1 MEKLCFLFTWL
12 FMMIYDDVVYGRT
25 EIDEPVVL
33 EIINSPEMQRLKWID
48 QAWYFEPYF
57 PWSSHSRFEHSV
69 WVYLLLKQYWAPLE
83 EQIAWLIH
91 DISHWVFSHCLD
103 YVFDEWNQKEQNH
116 QDNIFED
123 FLRNTTIPNIVEQ
136 YWLHLNHIM
145 DDARHPLKENN
156 LPDICAD
163 RIDYSLR
170 DAVHY
175 KEISIEKI
183 NKILENLKVMDNNRI
198 FCDFNVALEYAKL
211 FLKMNEIYRSG
222 IESAIMFQT
231 VWELFRYARKSW
243 YVEREDFY
251 TTDEQILY
259 KIKQYL
265 DKDEKLYFYRQRMN
279 NIIKCKNNPDDF
291 DAHIF
296 LKSRFVDPLCDNN
309 WILSRLSDID
319 NKWKENIQ
327 NKYQAKEYFLKFD
340 N

>member
-1 MEKLCFLFTWL
+1 
-12 FMMIYDDVVYGRT
+12 MIYDDVVYGRT
-25 EIDEPVVL
+25 EINEPIVL

-48 QAWYFEPYF
+48 QAWYFESYF
-57 PWSSHSRFEHSV
+57 PWSAHFRFEHSV
-69 WVYLLLKQYWAPLE
+69 WVYLLLRKYWAPLE

-123 FLRNTTIPNIVEQ
+123 FLRNTTIPNILER
-136 YWLHLNHIM
+136 YWLNLNHIL

-156 LPDICAD
+156 LPEICAD

-170 DAVHY
+170 DAFHY
-175 KEISIEKI
+175 DNISTEKI
-183 NKILENLKVMDNNRI
+183 RNILNNLKVVNNNRI
-198 FCDFNVALEYAKL
+198 FENIDVARDYSDL
-211 FLKMNEIYRSG
+211 FLRMNEIYRSG

-231 VWELFRYARKSW
+231 VWDLFKYARKTW

-251 TTDEQILY
+251 TTDEQILN

-291 DAHIF
+291 DVRIF
-296 LKSRFVDPLCDNN
+296 CKSRFVDPFWNN
-309 WILSRLSDID
+309 NGKYFRLSDID
-319 NKWKENIQ
+319 NQRKENIK
-327 NKYQAKEYFLKFD
+327 NKNQAKEYFLKFD